1 MNNSVIYL
9 LVIAFVQI
17 QIMETI
23 LNIPVGKILLVEIKL
38 TIYNNA

>member
-38 TIYNNA
+38 IIYNNA

>member
-38 TIYNNA
+38 IICNNA